1 MSTIP
6 RPPVH
11 RIIILQLGLSVVVAL
26 LAWQF
31 GVSAAWSALLGGL
44 VSTLPN
50 GYFIWRAFYYR
61 GARRS
66 HEMVNAL
73 YQGAA
78 WKFVL
83 TAVLFALVFSM
94 GWPLNF
100 IALFAGFVAAQLGQM
115 FSSKIMNL

>member
-11 RIIILQLGLSVVVAL
+11 RIVILQLGLSVLTAL
-26 LAWQF
+26 LAWQYNAN
-31 GVSAAWSALLGGL
+31 AAWSALLGGL

-50 GYFIWRAFYYR
+50 GYFIWRAFHYR
-61 GARRS
+61 GAR
-66 HEMVNAL
+66 HAHNMVNVL
-73 YQGAA
+73 YQSAA

-100 IALFAGFVAAQLGQM
+100 IALFAGFVMAQLGQM
-115 FSSKIMNL
+115 FSSKVINL